1 MFFIEEN
8 FVKNM
13 ELKYLPV
20 SFYNVAYGEVLKSQ
34 DGLDYVKKYRLPV
47 LSLNER
53 VDFDL
58 VSNLI
63 NERLNIPTILNK
75 NNTLVKNHIKGP
87 EHLFRKKSLV
97 YDLEATIHN
106 CSNKVLIVHCKETKV
121 FYQLLP
127 FEIYRVVVV
136 NYLTKL
142 FTQEDYFSYRE

>member
-13 ELKYLPV
+13 ELKYLPI

-87 EHLFRKKSLV
+87 EHLFRKKV
-97 YDLEATIHN
+97 
-106 CSNKVLIVHCKETKV
+106 
-121 FYQLLP
+121 
-127 FEIYRVVVV
+127 
-136 NYLTKL
+136 L
-142 FTQEDYFSYRE
+142 FTIWKQQSTIAQTKF